1 MNLRQLEH
9 LLAVAETGSF
19 SRAAEQLH
27 LTQSA
32 LSRSIRMLEDDLDAR
47 LIDRMGKRNELT
59 PLGESVATRARRLV
73 FEAAELRRN
82 AELLKKGNAGEV
94 RVGLGSGPGV
104 MLMTPFLVHI
114 AQQHPEVRV
123 HLARGSIEV
132 QLLQLRQRTLDA
144 LVIDTRGLV
153 PAPDLRIER
162 VSEMRAGF
170 VCRRGHPLLAMAS
183 KNRKKGVSF
192 DDVLRYPLAS
202 TPLAEEVTQILIEH
216 FGPRANP
223 QQAVSL
229 RCEEIASLIETVRV
243 SDAIFLGIVTAA
255 RSGIESGELA
265 ELVTTP
271 PLLSGTRFAIVT
283 LVGRT
288 EAPSMALLRE
298 FVAER
303 LHD

>member
-32 LSRSIRMLEDDLDAR
+32 LSRSIRMLEEDLDAR

-59 PLGESVATRARRLV
+59 PLGEAVAARARRLV

-82 AELLKKGNAGEV
+82 AELLKKGNAGAI
-94 RVGLGSGPGV
+94 RVGLGSGPGA
-104 MLMTPFLVHI
+104 MLMTPFLIHI

-123 HLARGSIEV
+123 HIARGSIEV
-132 QLLQLRQRTLDA
+132 QLLQLRQRELDA
-144 LVIDTRGLV
+144 LVIDTRSLV

-170 VCRRGHPLLAMAS
+170 ICRRGHPLLAAA
-183 KNRKKGVSF
+183 KRRAVTF
-192 DDVLRYPLAS
+192 DDLLRYPLAS
-202 TPLAEEVTQILIEH
+202 TPLADEVARILIQH
-216 FGPRANP
+216 FGPQADP
-223 QQAVSL
+223 QQAVRL
-229 RCEEIASLIETVRV
+229 RCEDIASLIETVRV
-243 SDAIFLGIVTAA
+243 SDAIFLGIVAA
-255 RSGIESGELA
+255 TRRGIESGELA

-271 PLLSGTRFAIVT
+271 PLISGTRFAFIT

-288 EAPSMALLRE
+288 EAPAMGLLRE
-298 FVAER
+298 FVAGHLR
-303 LHD
+303 D